1 MQESVYMRP
10 EMKFHFAMKKLIF
23 TLFFIADEMKCNIV
37 SREVGVKRPIK
48 KCKQPERDIET
59 SMLETI
65 MHKFIEEVLR
75 QIKQQLIKITIF

>member
-1 MQESVYMRP
+1 MQEGVYMRP

-23 TLFFIADEMKCNIV
+23 TLLFIADEMKCNFV

-48 KCKQPERDIET
+48 KCKQPERDIE
-59 SMLETI
+59 MLETI